1 MIFAGNSTTF
11 IGCILTLLVLCFFV
25 GDNNF
30 IQKLLKQILDESKEE
45 INNILN
51 TYQELIQNLKVVEF
65 DLKAL
70 IYDNKDK
77 SKENKKEEA
86 INLLNKASLY
96 RMSYENEGN
105 KHKEELQNL
114 YNSIKNGD
122 EFLTSFLYTFLFCI
136 VVFICDELYSPSDV
150 LKKYALTFIFV
161 LTIISSLI
169 WIFKWVYY
177 WTHINLR
184 TTNKPHHKYHFY
196 SAPFF
201 LLAIIPPII
210 SCGITAIVKKISPN
224 ISPLNSAVMFY
235 LLIVALMGSIAI
247 ITFWN
252 NIYRFTANFVIKHFA
267 CIIFS
272 ILLFCVGLE
281 LFFYP
286 IDNLTVN
293 PIFIR
298 RIVISFILIN
308 GLVLPFIIPF
318 FRMHIN
324 SNKIQKSIQQ
334 HIVEHAKNIKQIKE
348 ECDNFKRKTYP

>member
-1 MIFAGNSTTF
+1 MEFFLGNSTTF

-65 DLKAL
+65 DLKTL
-70 IYDNKDK
+70 IKDETK
-77 SKENKKEEA
+77 ADKKAEA
-86 INLLNKASLY
+86 IELLNKASLC

-114 YNSIKNGD
+114 YNGIINGD

-136 VVFICDELYSPSDV
+136 VVFICDELYSPSDG
-150 LKKYALTFIFV
+150 LKIYALTFTFV

-169 WIFKWVYY
+169 WFFKWIYY

-184 TTNKPHHKYHFY
+184 KTSKPRHRYHFY
-196 SAPFF
+196 CAHFF
-201 LLAIIPPII
+201 LLAIIPPIM
-210 SCGITAIVKKISPN
+210 SCVITAIMKRNSPD
-224 ISPLNSAVMFY
+224 ISPLNSAVTSY
-235 LLIVALMGSIAI
+235 LFIAALMGLIAVFK
-247 ITFWN
+247 FWN
-252 NIYRFTANFVIKHFA
+252 NIYRITANFVIKHFV

-286 IDNLTVN
+286 NENLTVN

-298 RIVISFILIN
+298 RMVISFILIN

-324 SNKIQKSIQQ
+324 SNKIQRNIQQ
-334 HIVEHAKNIKQIKE
+334 HIIEHAQNIKQIKE
-348 ECDNFKRKTYP
+348 DCDTFKRKIYS